1 LVIDS
6 LSITSATSTNIAKLV
21 ATNNDLP
28 VVERKDLILE
38 LEEKIYSITKE
49 ASTLAYFNYFKNMAS
64 ANIQNANIL
73 YDFIITE
80 QNHTNVKL
88 STRLS
93 YIKVIC
99 LFNRYLSYKDFI
111 KITKNDILDYLNSLK
126 SSESNDPTH
135 KWINTYN
142 TRQAIFSKFFRW
154 LYNQDEPDHKKRE
167 IPACMN
173 GIRQLIKK
181 EISSYKPSDI
191 WTSKDH
197 VLFLKYCPDKR
208 DKCYHAMALDTSARP
223 HELLSL
229 KIKDIKFRVSTI
241 ERQFA
246 EIHIQES
253 KTKPRTLPLIY
264 SLPYVK
270 DWIDSHPMKNN
281 PDTFLFISL
290 ADFNFGEQLSGN
302 ALYKLYIRKYKKG
315 YFPKLV
321 TPDSTISEADK
332 SWIRNLLTKPWNP
345 YIIRHSGL
353 TEKSKEIP
361 EYVLKQ
367 YAGWSKRSEMP
378 ERYLHYF
385 SNTSLNTILE
395 AHGIEKKKSDGK
407 ENILKIKTCPHC
419 NESNIPDAQWCIKC
433 KLVLSYDAYTQ
444 VLEKEKEKE
453 SEIEL
458 MKQQMKYLM
467 DSQKEILEILKYPEK
482 LEEIA
487 KIKL

>member
-1 LVIDS
+1 MVIDS
-6 LSITSATSTNIAKLV
+6 QSISVDVTTSEK
-21 ATNNDLP
+21 NNLAIE
-28 VVERKDLILE
+28 VERKELTINIE
-38 LEEKIYSITKE
+38 LEKKFYLITKG
-49 ASTLAYFNYFKNMAS
+49 ASTLAFFNSFKKMS
-64 ANIQNANIL
+64 LANIQNANIL
-73 YDFIITE
+73 YNFIITE

-88 STRLS
+88 STRLT

-99 LFNRYLSYKDFI
+99 LFNRYLSYKDFT

-126 SSESNDPTH
+126 RSESDDPTH

-154 LYNQDEPDHKKRE
+154 LYNQDEPDHKKRKTPTC
-167 IPACMN
+167 INA
-173 GIRQLIKK
+173 IRQLVKK
-181 EISSYKPSDI
+181 EVSSYKPSDI
-191 WTSKDH
+191 WTSEDH
-197 VLFLKYCPDKR
+197 ILFLKYCPEKR

-229 KIKDIKFRVSTI
+229 RIKDIKFRVSTI

-246 EIHIQES
+246 EVHIEIS
-253 KTKPRTLPLIY
+253 KTKPRTLPLIH

-281 PDTFLFISL
+281 TDTFLFISL
-290 ADFNFGEQLSGN
+290 ADCNFGEQLSEN
-302 ALYKLYIRKYKKG
+302 ALYKLYTRKYKKG

-321 TPDSTISEADK
+321 SQDSTISEVDK

-378 ERYLHYF
+378 ERYIHYF
-385 SNTSLNTILE
+385 GNESLNTIL
-395 AHGIEKKKSDGK
+395 
-407 ENILKIKTCPHC
+407 
-419 NESNIPDAQWCIKC
+419 
-433 KLVLSYDAYTQ
+433 
-444 VLEKEKEKE
+444 
-453 SEIEL
+453 
-458 MKQQMKYLM
+458 
-467 DSQKEILEILKYPEK
+467 
-482 LEEIA
+482 
-487 KIKL
+487 

>member
-1 LVIDS
+1 
-6 LSITSATSTNIAKLV
+6 
-21 ATNNDLP
+21 
-28 VVERKDLILE
+28 
-38 LEEKIYSITKE
+38 
-49 ASTLAYFNYFKNMAS
+49 MAS

-88 STRLS
+88 TTRLS

-99 LFNRYLSYKDFI
+99 LFNRYLSYKDFT
-111 KITKNDILDYLNSLK
+111 KITKNHILDYLNSLK
-126 SSESNDPTH
+126 RSESDDPTH

-142 TRQAIFSKFFRW
+142 TRQAILSKFFRW

-167 IPACMN
+167 TPVCMK
-173 GIRQLIKK
+173 GIKQLIKK

-197 VLFLKYCPDKR
+197 ILFLKYCPEKR

-241 ERQFA
+241 DKQFA

-253 KTKPRTLPLIY
+253 KTIARTLPLIN

-281 PDTFLFISL
+281 PDAFLFVSL
-290 ADFNFGEQLSGN
+290 ADSNFGEQLSEN
-302 ALYKLYIRKYKKG
+302 ALYKLYTRKYQKG

-321 TPDSTISEADK
+321 TLDSTISEADK

-361 EYVLKQ
+361 EYILKQ

-378 ERYLHYF
+378 ERYIHYF
-385 SNTSLNTILE
+385 GNESLNTILE
-395 AHGIEKKKSDGK
+395 VHGVEKKKSDGQ

-419 NESNIPDAQWCIKC
+419 NEPNKPDSQFCIKC

-458 MKQQMKYLM
+458 MKQQIAMLRE
-467 DSQKEILEILKYPEK
+467 SHKEILECLKYPQRLAQILNEK
-482 LEEIA
+482 
-487 KIKL
+487 

>member
-6 LSITSATSTNIAKLV
+6 LSTSTNI
-21 ATNNDLP
+21 TNVVTISENDSA
-28 VVERKDLILE
+28 VVEREVGLE
-38 LEEKIYSITKE
+38 LEKKIHSITKG
-49 ASTLAYFNYFKNMAS
+49 AYSLAFFNYFKTMIS
-64 ANIQNANIL
+64 ANIKNANIL
-73 YDFIITE
+73 YDFIVSE
-80 QNHTNVKL
+80 QNYSNVKL

-99 LFNRYLSYKDFI
+99 LFNRYLCYKDFLE
-111 KITKNDILDYLNSLK
+111 ITKKDILSYLSSLK
-126 SSESNDPTH
+126 KSESDDPTH

-142 TRQAIFSKFFRW
+142 TRQAILSKFCRW
-154 LYNQDEPDHKKRE
+154 LHNPDEPDHKKRE
-167 IPACMN
+167 TPACMN
-173 GIRQLIKK
+173 GIKQLEKK

-191 WTSKDH
+191 WTSEDH
-197 VLFLKYCPDKR
+197 ILFLKYCPEKR
-208 DKCYHAMALDTSARP
+208 HKCYHAMALDTSGRP
-223 HELLSL
+223 SELLSL

-241 ERQFA
+241 DKQFA

-253 KTKPRTLPLIY
+253 KTIARTLPLIH

-270 DWIDSHPMKNN
+270 DWLDSHPLKNN
-281 PDTFLFISL
+281 PDAFLFVSL
-290 ADFNFGEQLSGN
+290 ADSNFGEQLSEN
-302 ALYKLYIRKYKKG
+302 ALYKLYTRKYKKG

-321 TPDSTISEADK
+321 TQASTISEADK
-332 SWIRNLLTKPWNP
+332 SWIKNLLTKPWNP

-378 ERYLHYF
+378 ERYIHYF
-385 SNTSLNTILE
+385 GNESLNTILE
-395 AHGIEKKKSDGK
+395 VHGVEKKKSDGK

-419 NESNIPDAQWCIKC
+419 NEPNKPDSQFCIKC

-453 SEIEL
+453 SEIDL
-458 MKQQMKYLM
+458 MKQQMKYLR
-467 DSQKEILEILKYPEK
+467 DSQKEILEILKYPGM

-487 KIKL
+487 KIKI

>member
-1 LVIDS
+1 MVIDS
-6 LSITSATSTNIAKLV
+6 LSTSTNITNLV
-21 ATNNDLP
+21 TTLENASAIAVGREVN
-28 VVERKDLILE
+28 LE
-38 LEEKIYSITKE
+38 LEKKIYSITKG
-49 ASTLAYFNYFKNMAS
+49 ASSSAYFNYFKNMAS

-99 LFNRYLSYKDFI
+99 LFNRYSSYKDFT

-126 SSESNDPTH
+126 RSESDDPTH

-142 TRQAIFSKFFRW
+142 TRQAILSKFFRW

-167 IPACMN
+167 TPVCMN
-173 GIRQLIKK
+173 GIKQLIKK

-191 WTSKDH
+191 WTSEDH
-197 VLFLKYCPDKR
+197 ILFLKYCPEKR

-241 ERQFA
+241 DKQFA

-253 KTKPRTLPLIY
+253 KTMARTLPLIN

-281 PDTFLFISL
+281 PDAFLFVSL
-290 ADFNFGEQLSGN
+290 ADSNFGEQLSEN
-302 ALYKLYIRKYKKG
+302 ALYKLYTRKYQKG
-315 YFPKLV
+315 YFLKLV

-353 TEKSKEIP
+353 T
-361 EYVLKQ
+361 
-367 YAGWSKRSEMP
+367 
-378 ERYLHYF
+378 
-385 SNTSLNTILE
+385 
-395 AHGIEKKKSDGK
+395 
-407 ENILKIKTCPHC
+407 
-419 NESNIPDAQWCIKC
+419 
-433 KLVLSYDAYTQ
+433 
-444 VLEKEKEKE
+444 
-453 SEIEL
+453 
-458 MKQQMKYLM
+458 
-467 DSQKEILEILKYPEK
+467 
-482 LEEIA
+482 
-487 KIKL
+487 